1 MQKKL
6 VENEFPGFFEE
17 NLSREELRWERNCF
31 KSQEAVSKNIVISLL
46 GECKL
51 VCQNIF
57 KYGIQKLEYLLGC

>member
-51 VCQNIF
+51 VC
-57 KYGIQKLEYLLGC
+57 